1 MLATIEDGSQ
11 LPLLT
16 DLLKAH
22 EYLRGKGMAFD
33 LVVLNAHGTTY
44 RMDLQD
50 AVQQMVESGPEQ
62 AWIDRPGGVFLRRTD
77 LMPAEDQLLLRATAR
92 AVMDGAEG
100 GLSQQLVRPEA
111 SLCAAARTD
120 PRRPPP
126 SPASR
131 ERVAPNVAHS
141 RSSSRSTASEDL
153 PTDGREY
160 VIRLHPNAGAIPP
173 APWVNV
179 VAHPTFGFA
188 ASDLGTGF
196 TWSGNSHDNRLTPW
210 RNDPVSDP
218 QGEAVYLRD
227 EESGRVWSAT
237 PLPAGGGQPY
247 TIRHGQGYSVYEH
260 ARDGI
265 ESRLL
270 VYVAAAEPVKV
281 FQIALRNTSNRRRQ
295 VSVTI
300 YAEWVLGEN
309 RERTGLHIVTRREPT
324 TGALLASNAFRDAFA
339 DRVAFLDLFG
349 GDEPHPDR
357 RPDRVHR
364 PQRLAS
370 RPGGARARTGLS
382 DRTGAAMDPCGAVQV
397 RVTLEPSQEQ
407 TVIGLL
413 GEAADEASV
422 SSLVRRS
429 RAPQGIT
436 AAFDDVQGFWRS
448 LLGTVQ
454 VTTPDRSMDLMLNRW
469 LLYQTLAC
477 RIWGRSAFY
486 QSSGAFGFRDQL
498 QDVLALMMAAPHL
511 ARNHIVHAASRQF
524 VEGDVQHWWHE
535 PGGQGVRT
543 KFSDDRLWLVYA
555 TMQYVAATRDTGLL
569 DESVPFLEGR
579 VLAPDEHEAY
589 ERPNVSKQ
597 TASIYEHCVRAI
609 ALNLSVGEHGLPFM
623 GTGDWNDGMSLVG
636 AGGKGESV
644 WLGWFLLSILR
655 PFADVA
661 ASRGEQDRAEVY
673 RRHATELEKALEL
686 AWDGEWYRRAY
697 FDDGT
702 PLGSKENA
710 ECRIDAIAQSWA
722 VLGGGTD
729 PARARQAME
738 SAEKHLVRRDDRMI
752 LLLTPPF
759 DTMTPSPGYIQGYV
773 PGVRENGGQYTHAA
787 LWTVMAFAQPGR
799 RRPRRRALLDAQPAD
814 PHAQRRRDSAAIGPN
829 PTSSRPTSTR
839 SRRTPAAAAGRG
851 TPARRAGCIASA
863 SSRFS
868 V

>member
-1 MLATIEDGSQ
+1 M
-11 LPLLT
+11 
-16 DLLKAH
+16 
-22 EYLRGKGMAFD
+22 F
-33 LVVLNAHGTTY
+33 
-44 RMDLQD
+44 
-50 AVQQMVESGPEQ
+50 
-62 AWIDRPGGVFLRRTD
+62 
-77 LMPAEDQLLLRATAR
+77 
-92 AVMDGAEG
+92 
-100 GLSQQLVRPEA
+100 
-111 SLCAAARTD
+111 
-120 PRRPPP
+120 
-126 SPASR
+126 
-131 ERVAPNVAHS
+131 
-141 RSSSRSTASEDL
+141 
-153 PTDGREY
+153 
-160 VIRLHPNAGAIPP
+160 
-173 APWVNV
+173 
-179 VAHPTFGFA
+179 
-188 ASDLGTGF
+188 
-196 TWSGNSHDNRLTPW
+196 
-210 RNDPVSDP
+210 
-218 QGEAVYLRD
+218 LRD

-265 ESRLL
+265 ESRLR

-349 GDEPHPDR
+349 GDERTLTGDR
-357 RPDRVHR
+357 TEFIGRNGS
-364 PQRLAS
+364 L
-370 RPGGARARTGLS
+370 RAPAALGRTGLS

-448 LLGTVQ
+448 LLGSVQ
-454 VTTPDRSMDLMLNRW
+454 VTTPDRSMDLMLNGW

-589 ERPNVSKQ
+589 ERPSVSKQ

-661 ASRGEQDRAEVY
+661 AGRGEQDRAEVY

-710 ECRIDAIAQSWA
+710 ECRIDAIAQSWS
-722 VLGGGTD
+722 VLGGGRIRHEH
-729 PARARQAME
+729 ARRW
-738 SAEKHLVRRDDRMI
+738 S
-752 LLLTPPF
+752 
-759 DTMTPSPGYIQGYV
+759 
-773 PGVRENGGQYTHAA
+773 
-787 LWTVMAFAQPGR
+787 
-799 RRPRRRALLDAQPAD
+799 RPR
-814 PHAQRRRDSAAIGPN
+814 SIW
-829 PTSSRPTSTR
+829 
-839 SRRTPAAAAGRG
+839 
-851 TPARRAGCIASA
+851 
-863 SSRFS
+863 
-868 V
+868 